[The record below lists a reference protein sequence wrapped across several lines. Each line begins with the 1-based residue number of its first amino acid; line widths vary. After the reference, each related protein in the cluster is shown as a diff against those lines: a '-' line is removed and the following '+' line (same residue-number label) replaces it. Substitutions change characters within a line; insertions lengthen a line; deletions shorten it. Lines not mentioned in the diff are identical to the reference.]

1 MGQSGVTDMRINL
14 PGYVPERRNGQIRH
28 RVRVEGD
35 KKRRITLPCGP
46 DDPEFLNH
54 YYAARAGQPLDAAPK
69 PRAAPTPKTLD
80 ALVTGYL
87 DWLTRQVASGGMSHL
102 TLTQRRSV
110 LTRALDFKGDDGR
123 TRMGEYGYDLP
134 PAAMIHIRDQWGA
147 VTAQADTCTKAMR
160 AVYAWAQERGRIDHN
175 PAAGVKLIHKSR
187 GGAVPWSADDVR
199 TFIKTHPVGTTAYT
213 WMMLA
218 LWTAARR
225 MDLATLGR
233 AHEVRRDGV
242 IWLEWTPDKSGSAPV
257 SLPMAQP
264 LLEAIRAQSVIG
276 PTYLLTKHGT
286 PFKNGNVLGN
296 SVQGWTKDAGLRGR
310 SSHGVRKALATLLS
324 EAGASQHQIMSV
336 LSHTKASTSEIYTKS
351 AQRSRLAQDA
361 MAMVEGV
368 KF

>member
-14 PGYVPERRNGQIRH
+14 PGYVPERRSGQIRH

-35 KKRRITLPCGP
+35 KKRRITIPCGP

-54 YYAARAGQPLDAAPK
+54 YYAARLGTPIDAPPKERAKPAPE
-69 PRAAPTPKTLD
+69 TLD
-80 ALVTGYL
+80 SLVTGYL
-87 DWLTRQVASGGMSHL
+87 DWLTGQVAAGAMSQL
-102 TLTQRRSV
+102 TLTQRRNV
-110 LTRALDFKGDDGR
+110 LTRAMNFKGDDGT
-123 TRMGEYGYDLP
+123 TRMGAYEYDLP
-134 PAAMIHIRDQWGA
+134 TAAMIHIRDKWGKT
-147 VTAQADTCTKAMR
+147 TAQADTCTKGMR
-160 AVYAWAQERGRIDHN
+160 AVYAWAQERGIVAHN
-175 PAAGVKLIHKSR
+175 PAAGVKLVHKSK
-187 GGAVPWSADDVR
+187 GGAVPWSAADVR
-199 TFIKTHPVGTTAYT
+199 AFTATHPIGTTAYT

-225 MDLATLGR
+225 MDLAALGR
-233 AHEVRRDGV
+233 SHEVRRDGV
-242 IWLEWTPDKSGSAPV
+242 TWLEWMPNKSGSAPV
-257 SLPMAQP
+257 SLPMAKP
-264 LLEAIRAQSVIG
+264 LIEAIRAQAVIG

-296 SVQGWTKDAGLRGR
+296 SVQDWTKEAGLRGR